1 MYQLCMLFFKM
12 SLIRIKR
19 KDIHNILSIY
29 MYIYIYIYIHYKY
42 NIYIQIFERKHI
54 F

>member
-29 MYIYIYIYIHYKY
+29 MYIYIYIYIINIIYTYKY
-42 NIYIQIFERKHI
+42 LNVNIYFE
-54 F
+54 